1 MPADSKRKSLLTTGG
16 PGRAPNRAMLR
27 AVGFL
32 DEDFSKPMVGVANL
46 FSDITPCNAHLDRLA
61 RKAVEGVRAGGGVP
75 QMFGAPTAS
84 DGIMMG
90 HQGMRYSLVSR
101 EVIAD
106 SIEVVCG
113 GMNHDGLIAIGGCDK
128 NMPGCVMAMARL
140 NIPSVFVYGGS
151 ILPGTGGEGEDLD
164 IVSIF
169 EAVGKFQAGKL
180 DEQAVHKI
188 ECESCPGAG
197 SCGGM
202 YTANTM
208 SSAIEAMG
216 MSLPYDAS
224 NPAVSAAKERE
235 TFQAGLAL
243 VKLVEKNIRPRD
255 IITRKSL
262 ENAYTFVLALGGST
276 NAVLHLMAIAREAEI
291 EWTLADFDRI
301 GAKVPHLADLKPGGK
316 YVMHDV
322 YKAGGSATI
331 LRALLDAKLLHGDCV
346 TVTGKTLADN
356 LKDVPSIYRNKKQMV
371 VLPLEKPLHKSG
383 HLVILHGNLAPDGA
397 VCKIA
402 GLKTTSITGS
412 ARVFDGEE
420 SCFQAIEKRQIK
432 PGDVVVIRGEGPV
445 GGPGMREMLS
455 VTAALIGQ
463 GLGDQIGLITDGRF
477 SGGTHGLVV
486 GHIAPEAWVGGPIAL
501 LKDGDQVTIDAGK
514 KTVSV
519 ALSDAELAKRREAWK
534 KPEPREKRGVLA
546 KYAKTVRSASEG
558 AVTG

>member
-1 MPADSKRKSLLTTGG
+1 MSDSKRKSLLTTGG

-32 DEDFSKPMVGVANL
+32 DDDFDKPMIGVANL
-46 FSDITPCNAHLDRLA
+46 FSDITPCNAHLDRLV

-75 QMFGAPTAS
+75 QIFGAPTAS

-151 ILPGTGGEGEDLD
+151 ILPGTGAEGEDLD

-180 DEQAVHKI
+180 DDKAVHKI

-216 MSLPYDAS
+216 MSLPFDAS

-235 TFQAGLAL
+235 TFQAGQAL
-243 VKLVEKNIRPRD
+243 VHLIERNIRPRD

-276 NAVLHLMAIAREAEI
+276 NAVLHLMAIAREAEV

-301 GAKVPHLADLKPGGK
+301 GGKVPHLADLKPGGK
-316 YVMHDV
+316 YVMHDL
-322 YKAGGSATI
+322 YKAGGTATV
-331 LRALLDAKLLHGDCV
+331 LRALLDAGMLHGDCM
-346 TVTGKTLADN
+346 TVTGKTIADN
-356 LKDVPSIYRNKKQMV
+356 LKDVPSIYRNKKQTV

-402 GLKTTSITGS
+402 GLKTTRITGP

-420 SCFQAIEKRQIK
+420 ACFQAIEKRQIK

-486 GHIAPEAWVGGPIAL
+486 GHMAPEAWVGGPIAL
-501 LKDGDQVTIDAGK
+501 LKDGDKVTIDADK
-514 KTVSV
+514 KVVSV
-519 ALSDAELAKRREAWK
+519 ELSDSELTKRREAWK